1 MNDGLETL
9 MFDRQVGNTACTL
22 GSEKAFTEAAMFP
35 YTLCGMMVSHH
46 N

>member
-9 MFDRQVGNTACTL
+9 MSGRQVGKKACTL
-22 GSEKAFTEAAMFP
+22 GREKAFTEAAMFP
-35 YTLCGMMVSHH
+35 YTVRGMMVSHH

>member
-1 MNDGLETL
+1 MNEGLETQ
-9 MFDRQVGNTACTL
+9 MFGRHNGNKAFTL

-35 YTLCGMMVSHH
+35 YTVRGMMVSHH